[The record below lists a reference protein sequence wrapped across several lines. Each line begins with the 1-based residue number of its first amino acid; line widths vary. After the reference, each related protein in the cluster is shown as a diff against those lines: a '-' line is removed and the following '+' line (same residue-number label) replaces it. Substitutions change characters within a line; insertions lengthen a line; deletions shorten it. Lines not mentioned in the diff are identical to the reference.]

1 MTLSRTVRR
10 FAALAAAFGIALQAL
25 WPIVAQARP
34 RDAISVPVCSVD
46 GTSHSIE
53 LAPGKGPTGKSYEHC
68 KLCVL
73 GADRPLV
80 SSAAPSLLSR
90 SPDVKQEKFV
100 ETSVS
105 HPDLST
111 ASLARPRA
119 PPFSL

>member
-25 WPIVAQARP
+25 WPLVAQARP
-34 RDAISVPVCSVD
+34 RDAISVPICSVD
-46 GTSHSIE
+46 GVSHSIE
-53 LAPGKGPTGKSYEHC
+53 LAPGNQQTEKRYEHC

-73 GADRPLV
+73 GADRPLLS
-80 SSAAPSLLSR
+80 SSASLLLCR
-90 SPDVKQEKFV
+90 SPDGKQERIV
-100 ETSVS
+100 EASVP
-105 HPDLST
+105 HPDLSA